1 MENQNQ
7 YQSDLME
14 VASALPPEL
23 RIKLTGIVDRAI
35 AKGKHNKAATGMPGG
50 VYADRADR
58 DAQIELAQNS
68 IKFFMALRYKNYN
81 EAERLYKNDSQFS
94 VINKTDNFNEG
105 TGAEGGYLVPQYWY
119 DQVITNVEKYGWL
132 RKLGRKFPMAGQKL
146 NIPTASGALTASW
159 VGELTAATQQDA
171 TNFFGQLVLT
181 AAVAQACQ
189 IISLEELADTN
200 VALIQYLSERTGIDI
215 ARLEDIQLFMGTGA
229 GVGSGQPFTGI
240 DHATGVNTNYFG
252 GSAGSGKTA
261 FSNISWTDII
271 TMVEAVNPQAQGGNA
286 GLFVSQPV
294 FSALLKEK
302 DSNGR
307 PIQNFMTPPNF
318 AETQGI
324 GAPKTYMAN
333 GTPVYVIG
341 TDPTGQTAPLPTT
354 SAANTLAAVYG
365 DISRF
370 AAYGIRQDMTVRTF
384 DESYNGFDLAGK
396 RAIAL
401 VSYERIGIGITQGNA
416 FSILKTSVS

>member
-1 MENQNQ
+1 MDNQ
-7 YQSDLME
+7 YQSDLLEVME
-14 VASALPPEL
+14 VLSPAH
-23 RIKLTGIVDRAI
+23 RQKLQGIVDRAI
-35 AKGKHNKAATGMPGG
+35 AKGKRNKAQTGVPGG
-50 VYADRADR
+50 VYASREDR
-58 DAQIELAQNS
+58 DSQIELAQNA
-68 IKFFMALRYKNYN
+68 IKFFTKLRMKDINGA
-81 EAERLYKNDSQFS
+81 EALYKNDPQFT
-94 VINKTDNFNEG
+94 VVNKANFNEG

-159 VGELTAATQQDA
+159 VGELTAVTQTDA
-171 TNFFGQLVLT
+171 ANFFSQLVLT

-200 VALIQYLSERTGIDI
+200 VALVQYLSERTGIDI
-215 ARLEDIQLFMGTGA
+215 ARLEDYQLFQGTGA
-229 GVGSGQPFTGI
+229 GVASGQPFTGI
-240 DHATGVNTNYFG
+240 ENATGVNVEYMG
-252 GSAGSGKTA
+252 GSAGSTKTA
-261 FSNISWTDII
+261 FSDISWTDIV
-271 TMVEAVNPQAQGGNA
+271 TMINDVNPQAQGGNA
-286 GLFVSQPV
+286 ALFISQPV
-294 FSALLKEK
+294 FSALMKET

-318 AETQGI
+318 AEMQGI

-341 TDPTGQTAPLPTT
+341 ADPTGQTAPIPTT

-396 RAIAL
+396 RALAL
-401 VSYERIGIGITQGNA
+401 VSYERVAIGVTQGNA
-416 FSILKTSVS
+416 FSILRTSVS